1 MMGPGRM
8 TVGGMSILRAS
19 TNLGNLDIR
28 KSANIEASSPK
39 FGERKNS
46 TAAQNRFTT
55 QAITRNPFGTA
66 N

>member
-55 QAITRNPFGTA
+55 
-66 N
+66 